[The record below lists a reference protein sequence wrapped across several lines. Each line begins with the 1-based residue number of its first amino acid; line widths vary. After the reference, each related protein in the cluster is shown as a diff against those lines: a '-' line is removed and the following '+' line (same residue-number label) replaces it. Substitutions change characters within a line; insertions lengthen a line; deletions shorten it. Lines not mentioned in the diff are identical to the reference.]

1 MNKGLQGLIVSVML
15 IFSVLSHAEDLP
27 NKLENIDFRVNKN
40 KDAVLIIE
48 LATSTVVVDVQRA
61 QEGLSIELINTH
73 VDDNKLQLLDV
84 KDFATLVEGVE
95 VYKEAPSTR
104 LLATISKDYQY
115 EYNLK
120 GRFIE
125 VVISKP
131 AIEEAVTE
139 KSILEKEGKLISI
152 NFQDIPVRN
161 VLQLIADYNDFN
173 LVVSDSVTGNLT
185 LRLDGVPWQQVLDII
200 LQVKGLDKRVDGNVI
215 LVAPKDELDLREQQ
229 ALEKS
234 RLEEELGELKSE
246 IIKIHFAKATD
257 IADMIGGDGT
267 VSMLSDR
274 GSITIDER
282 TNSLLI
288 RELEENIAVIRSII
302 ESLDIPV
309 KQVQIEARIVTVTE
323 GNLDELGVRWGASS
337 TNGSFTVGGS
347 IEGNYP
353 SIAPYDSNGGNSV
366 IDEYLNVNLGATSSN
381 ASSIAFQVAKLGSD
395 TLLDLELS
403 ALQQESKAEI
413 ISSPRLITTNKK
425 PAYIEQGTL
434 PSLLNQELYDLLN
447 SPNYFTSTV
456 KVKTFT
462 RNDATGTWAESQ
474 ITQGGFPAGEN
485 YSIRDIEV
493 YTDSITG
500 SERIYA
506 TVGVKGIFVGKYS
519 PTSPGKIAWVS
530 TAEYGPV
537 SIRPLGIA
545 TANNNLYFSSGNKLY
560 KRTDGTSPS
569 YSIVH
574 DFSDLSTSINSAVG
588 GIRGLTTIDNPNGTN
603 QAMLLMWCPDGQSAG
618 VIYRLEPNSTGG
630 FNRFY
635 ETKLSVLIQ
644 GYLPGSSA
652 KYVLGAY
659 NEFYEYVDPITSNAF
674 HLVGF
679 EATIIG
685 GGHPTWNGYYKGSL
699 FAKRDSNGQYSL
711 EEVNGSIGINDTALV
726 ATRCYVSSP
735 FSSENALYFGGF
747 DPNGNSATNK
757 AWVYKKDNLYTSI
770 NKIENQDLLLRIY
783 PNPTSQIL
791 SVEVESNECLDYK
804 IISVLGKTVTS
815 GRVCSIKQ
823 IDVSELSPNVYF
835 LKVGNQTKKF
845 IKSE

>member
-1 MNKGLQGLIVSVML
+1 MIKGINESMNKGLQGLIVSVML

-95 VYKEAPSTR
+95 VYKETPSTR

-125 VVISKP
+125 VVISTP

-257 IADMIGGDGT
+257 IADMIGGEGA

-302 ESLDIPV
+302 ESLDVPV

-353 SIAPYDSNGGNSV
+353 SITPYDSNGGNSV

-425 PAYIEQGTL
+425 PAYIEQGTEIPYL
-434 PSLLNQELYDLLN
+434 ESSSSGATSVAFKKAVLSLKVTPQITPDNRLVLDLSVTQDRPGQVVKTGTGEAVAIDTQRIGTQVLVN
-447 SPNYFTSTV
+447 NGETVVLGGIFQHSVSSTV
-456 KVKTFT
+456 DKV
-462 RNDATGTWAESQ
+462 
-474 ITQGGFPAGEN
+474 
-485 YSIRDIEV
+485 
-493 YTDSITG
+493 
-500 SERIYA
+500 
-506 TVGVKGIFVGKYS
+506 
-519 PTSPGKIAWVS
+519 
-530 TAEYGPV
+530 
-537 SIRPLGIA
+537 PLLG
-545 TANNNLYFSSGNKLY
+545 
-560 KRTDGTSPS
+560 
-569 YSIVH
+569 
-574 DFSDLSTSINSAVG
+574 DL
-588 GIRGLTTIDNPNGTN
+588 P
-603 QAMLLMWCPDGQSAG
+603 
-618 VIYRLEPNSTGG
+618 
-630 FNRFY
+630 
-635 ETKLSVLIQ
+635 
-644 GYLPGSSA
+644 
-652 KYVLGAY
+652 VLGAL
-659 NEFYEYVDPITSNAF
+659 FRRSYEN
-674 HLVGF
+674 VG
-679 EATIIG
+679 
-685 GGHPTWNGYYKGSL
+685 K
-699 FAKRDSNGQYSL
+699 
-711 EEVNGSIGINDTALV
+711 
-726 ATRCYVSSP
+726 
-735 FSSENALYFGGF
+735 
-747 DPNGNSATNK
+747 
-757 AWVYKKDNLYTSI
+757 
-770 NKIENQDLLLRIY
+770 
-783 PNPTSQIL
+783 
-791 SVEVESNECLDYK
+791 
-804 IISVLGKTVTS
+804 
-815 GRVCSIKQ
+815 
-823 IDVSELSPNVYF
+823 SELLIFVTP
-835 LKVGNQTKKF
+835 KVVIQ
-845 IKSE
+845 